1 MVALDQDVITFQRER
16 FNADLEKELLPLAL
30 EHNKEI
36 GGVISDVTV
45 KVPREMYEQLDAN
58 DLLRIYTIR
67 ESGELKGYN
76 IFAVILHP
84 EYNQL
89 TAQHDA
95 MFVHPS
101 VRHGFNSMRFL
112 RWCDDQLKQNSVL
125 FVTQHVTI
133 EKDYSPIL
141 KRLGYKASET
151 IYIKRLN

>member
-1 MVALDQDVITFQRER
+1 MVALEQDVITFQRER
-16 FNADLEKELLPLAL
+16 FNADLDLELLPLAL
-30 EHNKEI
+30 EHNQEI
-36 GGVISDVTV
+36 GGVISDVVV
-45 KVPREMYEQLDAN
+45 KVPRQMYEQLDAN

-67 ESGELKGYN
+67 EKGELKGYN

-84 EYNQL
+84 EYNNL

-101 VRHGFNSMRFL
+101 VRQGFNAMRFL
-112 RWCDDQLKQNSVL
+112 RWCDDQLKKDEVL
-125 FVTQHVTI
+125 FVTQNVTV

-141 KRLGYKASET
+141 KRLGYKPSET